1 MAKINV
7 TIPDDIRDILQELA
21 KHGGQSLSE
30 VAADC
35 IKLGLVDFLEV
46 RNKME
51 VYRSMLHKRLE
62 REKAEAEKAEAET
75 TENQTSEE

>member
-1 MAKINV
+1 MAKIDV
-7 TIPDDIRDILQELA
+7 TIPDELKEILRELA
-21 KHGGQSLSE
+21 ADSGQSLSE

-51 VYRSMLHKRLE
+51 VYRKMRHQRLQ
-62 REKAEAEKAEAET
+62 REKADSQTTKNKT
-75 TENQTSEE
+75 TEE

>member
-1 MAKINV
+1 MGKIDV
-7 TIPDDIRDILQELA
+7 TIPDDIKEILRELA
-21 KHGGQSLSE
+21 QDSGQSLSE

-51 VYRSMLHKRLE
+51 VYRKMRHQRGQ
-62 REKAEAEKAEAET
+62 REKADVQI
-75 TENQTSEE
+75 TENQTTKE